1 MSSQPLLP
9 YKTLDDIRS
18 RKEALR
24 KELQN
29 DNLSM
34 KTHWNSL
41 FHKPESTM
49 PSRRFAS
56 LMTTGASVFDI
67 MLLTWKLYHRFN
79 GKSQKLTAK
88 KRKKKNTNLLARIF
102 S

>member
-1 MSSQPLLP
+1 MSSQPMLP

-34 KTHWNSL
+34 KTHWNTL
-41 FHKPESTM
+41 FHKPESKM

-67 MLLTWKLYHRFN
+67 MLLSWKLYNRFGGN
-79 GKSQKLTAK
+79 NRKVTA
-88 KRKKKNTNLLARIF
+88 RRKKNTGLLTRIF
-102 S
+102 SRL